1 MAEKLFRYGS
11 PSSAERFEASSA
23 SSFGEILRGRES
35 WGAVECW
42 REAFAILMRI
52 STTAARDR
60 FSSFFAEAAHF
71 SERAAAACAAATVF
85 FISFIF
91 MSLLA
96 WDSVSSRDFI
106 ILPLSGILGLFVR
119 PADISFT
126 GLNFPSGS
134 FSIRQRGDIDLSF
147 PSEIFLKASAEY
159 LASTAIPS
167 PSPNMRDIFPTGR
180 AFERGDSSGWPTK
193 IGIPQPTRV
202 ENLAALFIF
211 SSDFSSTS
219 CIPSLWGH
227 SP

>member
-1 MAEKLFRYGS
+1 MRS
-11 PSSAERFEASSA
+11 P
-23 SSFGEILRGRES
+23 
-35 WGAVECW
+35 
-42 REAFAILMRI
+42 RI
-52 STTAARDR
+52 
-60 FSSFFAEAAHF
+60 
-71 SERAAAACAAATVF
+71 VF

-167 PSPNMRDIFPTGR
+167 PSPNMRDIFQLGGLLSAEIRRGGR
-180 AFERGDSSGWPTK
+180 QKSGFRSPRELKILRLFSFFRAIFRLRAAFRAYGAIRRRG
-193 IGIPQPTRV
+193 
-202 ENLAALFIF
+202 
-211 SSDFSSTS
+211 
-219 CIPSLWGH
+219 
-227 SP
+227 

>member
-85 FISFIF
+85 FISFI
-91 MSLLA
+91 LL
-96 WDSVSSRDFI
+96 VSIERDVSI
-106 ILPLSGILGLFVR
+106 VPTLMKTPPGLF
-119 PADISFT
+119 
-126 GLNFPSGS
+126 
-134 FSIRQRGDIDLSF
+134 
-147 PSEIFLKASAEY
+147 
-159 LASTAIPS
+159 
-167 PSPNMRDIFPTGR
+167 
-180 AFERGDSSGWPTK
+180 
-193 IGIPQPTRV
+193 
-202 ENLAALFIF
+202 EN
-211 SSDFSSTS
+211 
-219 CIPSLWGH
+219 
-227 SP
+227 